1 MSGTRRRILSFLGIL
16 ALLIAAW
23 EAYKWMGSVTGGVWP
38 GTAIDLP
45 VRTNERSM
53 PHTWDIVMAL
63 FRPARR
69 GGELLLLVLLR
80 AALFTWRSALLG
92 FLIGSAVGFGLGV
105 LFVRSSLAERGLMP
119 YVVAS
124 QTVPI
129 LAIAPILVVWAGRL
143 NVTRWLVVAV
153 VSAYLAFFPVAI
165 NTLRGLRSPEANA
178 AELMRSYAAAPN
190 QVLWKLQ
197 VPAALPYLFP
207 ALKIAATASVIGAIV
222 GELPASM
229 PDGLGRAIL
238 NFASAFSAAP
248 AKLFAS
254 ILVAALVGIGFVG
267 VVAIGERMAVPPAR
281 RLESGAAAA
290 STRGRRRQ
298 EVTA

>member
-1 MSGTRRRILSFLGIL
+1 MSMSAAARRMLAFLSIL
-16 ALLIAAW
+16 AVFALLW
-23 EAYKWMGSVTGGVWP
+23 EGYKWMGTAAGGVWP
-38 GTAIDLP
+38 GTSVSLP

-53 PHTWDIVMAL
+53 PHVWDILFAL

-69 GGELLLLVLLR
+69 GGDLLLWVLLR

-92 FLIGSAVGFGLGV
+92 FAFGSLVGFGLGV

-143 NVTRWLVVAV
+143 SMPRWLVVAV
-153 VSAYLAFFPVAI
+153 ISAYLAFFPVAI
-165 NTLRGLRSPEANA
+165 NTLRGLRSPRAEA
-178 AELMRSYAAAPN
+178 AELMTSYAASPR

-197 VPAALPYLFP
+197 APAALPYLFP
-207 ALKIAATASVIGAIV
+207 ALKIAATAAVIGAIV

-254 ILVAALVGIGFVG
+254 ILVASLLGIAFVG
-267 VVAIGERMAVPPAR
+267 AVAGAERAVVPPSLRLDDPETAR
-281 RLESGAAAA
+281 AALREAP
-290 STRGRRRQ
+290 G
-298 EVTA
+298 

>member
-1 MSGTRRRILSFLGIL
+1 MSPNLRRGLSFIGILVTL
-16 ALLIAAW
+16 ALLW
-23 EAYKWMGSVTGGVWP
+23 EGYKWMGQTTGGTWP
-38 GTAIDLP
+38 FTAMDLP

-53 PHTWDIVMAL
+53 PHLWDIVAAL

-69 GGELLLLVLLR
+69 GGDSILLIILLQ
-80 AALFTWRSALLG
+80 ASLFTFRSAFAG
-92 FLIGSAVGFGLGV
+92 FVLGSAIGFGLGV
-105 LFVRSSLAERGLMP
+105 LFVRSALAERGLMP

-143 NVTRWLVVAV
+143 SVPKWMIVAV
-153 VSAYLAFFPVAI
+153 ISAYLAFFPIAI
-165 NTLRGLRSPEANA
+165 NTLRGLRSPPATA
-178 AELMRSYAAAPN
+178 AELMRSYAASPR

-197 VPAALPYLFP
+197 VPAAMPYLFP
-207 ALKIAATASVIGAIV
+207 ALRIAATASIIGAIV

-238 NFASAFSAAP
+238 NFAAAFSAAP
-248 AKLFAS
+248 EKLFAS
-254 ILVAALVGIGFVG
+254 ILVASLLGIFFVG
-267 VVAIGERMAVPPAR
+267 LVALAERMVLAPTRRNEADAVISAVG
-281 RLESGAAAA
+281 LE
-290 STRGRRRQ
+290 

>member
-1 MSGTRRRILSFLGIL
+1 MTPALRRTLAFLGIL
-16 ALLIAAW
+16 AALALLW
-23 EAYKWMGSVTGGVWP
+23 EGYKWMGTATGGVWP
-38 GTAIDLP
+38 GTSVDLP

-53 PHTWDIVMAL
+53 PHIWDVVWAL

-69 GGELLLLVLLR
+69 GGEILLWVLLR
-80 AALFTWRSALLG
+80 AALFTWRSALVG
-92 FLIGSAVGFGLGV
+92 FLFGSAIGFGLGV

-124 QTVPI
+124 QTIPI
-129 LAIAPILVVWAGRL
+129 LAIAPILVVWAGRIS
-143 NVTRWLVVAV
+143 VPRWLVVAV
-153 VSAYLAFFPVAI
+153 ISAYLAFFPVAI
-165 NTLRGLRSPEANA
+165 NTLRGLRSPPA
-178 AELMRSYAAAPN
+178 AASELMLSYAAHPR

-197 VPAALPYLFP
+197 APAALPYLFP
-207 ALKIAATASVIGAIV
+207 ALKIAATAAIIGAIV

-254 ILVAALVGIGFVG
+254 ILVASLLGITF
-267 VVAIGERMAVPPAR
+267 VAIVALIERSVVPASLRVDETGGARPAAPTGE
-281 RLESGAAAA
+281 AAL
-290 STRGRRRQ
+290 
-298 EVTA
+298 